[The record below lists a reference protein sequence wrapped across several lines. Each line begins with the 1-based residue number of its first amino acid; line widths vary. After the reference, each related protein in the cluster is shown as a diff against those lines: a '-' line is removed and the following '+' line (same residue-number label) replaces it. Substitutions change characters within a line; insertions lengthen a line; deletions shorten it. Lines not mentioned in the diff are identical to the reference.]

1 VDIYKKYDISARG
14 ISCGMLFILI
24 TARMPS
30 CTSWVTRSRPCTCKR
45 TLFTSRAIAKALIDA
60 EERGL
65 KVVAILNASN
75 QTRRY
80 SARLIV

>member
-1 VDIYKKYDISARG
+1 MHELGDAKQTVHVQAYS
-14 ISCGMLFILI
+14 F
-24 TARMPS
+24 
-30 CTSWVTRSRPCTCKR
+30 RSK
-45 TLFTSRAIAKALIDA
+45 AIAKALIDA

-80 SARLIV
+80 PARLIV

>member
-1 VDIYKKYDISARG
+1 VHELGDAKH
-14 ISCGMLFILI
+14 
-24 TARMPS
+24 TAHVQAYS
-30 CTSWVTRSRPCTCKR
+30 
-45 TLFTSRAIAKALIDA
+45 FTSKAIAKALIDA

-75 QTRRY
+75 QTKGY